1 MSEYFKPTSKRPSR
15 LYHLIANEELQTERE
30 DKDLNQSLNGYKQEM
45 KNVAKKNDEFLLMV
59 DDNNVNINGKVVGK
73 KVGRKIKKEN
83 KNKIVVID
91 ESEDVV
97 VVDDVLVNNEEDF
110 ADFKHAKQLA
120 RSLSRGIKSFSIFKK
135 EIFTNFFFFFKI
147 LKLKKKLLTLFV
159 VIRQLRLKIHQFI
172 NQLDHQDDHL

>member
-1 MSEYFKPTSKRPSR
+1 
-15 LYHLIANEELQTERE
+15 
-30 DKDLNQSLNGYKQEM
+30 
-45 KNVAKKNDEFLLMV
+45 MV

-91 ESEDVV
+91 ESKDV

-110 ADFKHAKQLA
+110 DDFKHAKQLA

-135 EIFTNFFFFFKI
+135 KNFTNLFFFSRFK
-147 LKLKKKLLTLFV
+147 
-159 VIRQLRLKIHQFI
+159 
-172 NQLDHQDDHL
+172 N